1 MNRLDGKVAI
11 ITGTA
16 SGMGLE
22 AVRLFAAEGAKVVA
36 TGRNLEKVERE
47 LGDVLSENENVKAM
61 KLEVTSEEDWDA
73 VVAETER
80 IFGKIDILINNAGA
94 SVHADLLN
102 ETPEGWQKNIDA
114 NLTSVWLGMKK
125 VIPFMQKNGKG
136 SIVNCGSMSAI
147 IGSADNGAAAYCAA
161 KGGVASLSRHAA
173 YNFAKDNIRVNVVH
187 PGPIYTG
194 AAKRYGCPSA
204 ELLGRGFADKIPL
217 PPHAGEAIDI
227 ANAYLYLASDESKF
241 VTGIEIHVDGGWGIL

>member
-114 NLTSVWLGMKK
+114 NLTSVHEKSY
-125 VIPFMQKNGKG
+125 
-136 SIVNCGSMSAI
+136 SIYAEKWQRF
-147 IGSADNGAAAYCAA
+147 YC
-161 KGGVASLSRHAA
+161 
-173 YNFAKDNIRVNVVH
+173 
-187 PGPIYTG
+187 
-194 AAKRYGCPSA
+194 
-204 ELLGRGFADKIPL
+204 
-217 PPHAGEAIDI
+217 
-227 ANAYLYLASDESKF
+227 
-241 VTGIEIHVDGGWGIL
+241 